1 MFAHAGAIAS
11 TWLAG
16 LQRTRWCD
24 VRLFVTGGAGYVG
37 SVVVEIL
44 AERGHEVVVYDDL
57 STGHRAAVHPAA
69 RLVVGSL
76 QDGEALLRALPPAT
90 EAVLHFAAK
99 SLVQDSLRDPIG
111 YYEHN
116 VGGAACLLRAMQAR
130 DVRKLVFSSSAGV
143 YGEPG
148 DAPIS
153 ESVPPHPTHAY
164 GGSKRAVEMLLEDA
178 MRGGPLRAVFLRYFN
193 AAGAS
198 LSRGEDHEPE
208 THLVPNLLRA
218 ALGRRE
224 PVRVYGDDYATPDG
238 TCVRDYVHVLDLA
251 EAHAT
256 ALEALDD
263 GVSGPVNLG
272 SGRGQSVREMLDAA
286 RQVTGFDIPATVEKR
301 RPGDPARLVA
311 DISRAKRELGWV
323 PRRSSPAEIL
333 RAAWQWLQA
342 HPRGYDDRGR

>member
-1 MFAHAGAIAS
+1 M
-11 TWLAG
+11 
-16 LQRTRWCD
+16 
-24 VRLFVTGGAGYVG
+24 RLFVTGGAGYVG
-37 SVVVEIL
+37 SVVVELL

-69 RLVVGSL
+69 RLAVGSL

-90 EAVLHFAAK
+90 NAVLHFAAK
-99 SLVQDSLRDPIG
+99 SLVQESLGDPVG

-116 VGGAACLLRAMQAR
+116 VGGAASLLRAMQAR
-130 DVRKLVFSSSAGV
+130 DVRKLVFSSTAGV

-148 DAPIS
+148 DAPVP
-153 ESVPPHPTHAY
+153 ESTPARPTHAY
-164 GGSKRAVEMLLEDA
+164 GGSKRAVEMLIEDA
-178 MRGGPLRAVFLRYFN
+178 MRGGKLHAVFLRYFN

-198 LSRGEDHEPE
+198 LSCGEDHEPE

-218 ALGRRE
+218 GLGRNE
-224 PVRVYGDDYATPDG
+224 PVRIYGDDYATPDG

-263 GVSGPVNLG
+263 GVLGPVNLG

-286 RQVTGFDIPATVEKR
+286 RKVTGFDIPATVGER

-311 DISRAKRELGWV
+311 DIGLAKRELGWV
-323 PRRSSPAEIL
+323 PQRSSPAEIL
-333 RAAWQWLQA
+333 GSAWQWLQA